1 MLVRDIMSSDP
12 TRIRAD
18 ADLRRAAEIV
28 AQSGASD
35 LMVVDGEDAFV
46 GVLSE
51 GDILRAA
58 LPDRDEVLDAGGT
71 VADAFE
77 IFVRRGGR
85 LRERPI
91 AALVIRDPIVL
102 SPEDHVGAAAAIL
115 VDRMIRRLPVVR
127 DGRLVGSVSR
137 ADVCRAVVGAV

>member
-1 MLVRDIMSSDP
+1 VLVRDIMSSQP

-28 AQSGASD
+28 ASSGASD
-35 LMVVDGEDAFV
+35 LMVVDDEDAFV

-58 LPDRDEVLDAGGT
+58 MPDRDEILGEGGT
-71 VADAFE
+71 ISDAFE

-85 LRERPI
+85 LRARPI
-91 AALVIRDPIVL
+91 DALVIRDPIVL
-102 SPEDHVGAAAAIL
+102 SPDDHVGAAAAIL

-127 DGRLVGSVSR
+127 DGRLVGTVSR